1 MSIQNIINRAQQIE
15 FDRRRMVGQSVSR
28 SQRIKTAE
36 RSTGQP
42 WKFKVTPPAQL
53 PWTASRGFI
62 EVIDFNDRV
71 NEYTISLNDNPG
83 MNYITAYQG
92 EMSQAELDALTI
104 STSTTSTL
112 VLTTLPTTASTS
124 VMFKP
129 GDVIQPENSRY
140 PYSVTTTVLR
150 GETSTITVP
159 LHRSII
165 TSENINLM
173 TQGVKVGNS
182 ATWQVVVTALPTYS
196 LIPMRQV
203 QYTGDFELIEKII

>member
-53 PWTASRGFI
+53 PWTASRAFI

-71 NEYTISLNDNPG
+71 NEYTISLNDNAN

-92 EMSQAELDALTI
+92 SMTQAQLNTLTI
-104 STSTTSTL
+104 FTATTATFVITDLPSTTST
-112 VLTTLPTTASTS
+112 A

-129 GDVIQPENSRY
+129 GDIIQPENSRY

-150 GETSTITVP
+150 GSASSITVP
-159 LHRSII
+159 LHRSVI
-165 TSENINLM
+165 TSEGVNLVL
-173 TQGVKVGNS
+173 QGLKVGNS
-182 ATWQVVVTALPTYS
+182 ATWQVIVTGLPTYA

>member
-1 MSIQNIINRAQQIE
+1 MSIQNIINGAQQIE
-15 FDRRRMVGQSVSR
+15 IDRRRMVGQSISR

-53 PWTASRGFI
+53 PWTASRGVI
-62 EVIDFNDRV
+62 EVIDLNDRV

-92 EMSQAELDALTI
+92 EMSQVQLDALTI

-112 VLTTLPTTASTS
+112 VLTTLPTTSSTA
-124 VMFKP
+124 VLFKP
-129 GDVIQPENSRY
+129 GDIIQPENSRY
-140 PYSVTTTVLR
+140 PYSVTSEVLR
-150 GETSTITVP
+150 GSSSTVSVP
-159 LHRSII
+159 LNRAII
-165 TSENINLM
+165 TSEGINLM

-182 ATWQVVVTALPTYS
+182 ATWKVIVTGLPTYT

-203 QYTGDFELIEKII
+203 QYTGDFELVEKII